1 MASEAEEFIL
11 RLNEQVSPAARVAE
25 SAIAQLEA
33 QIASNQSALQE
44 YESELV
50 QAKQKLEDMGQA
62 AGRDRVSIAAYRRQQ
77 RAVEVLGQKAEDARQ
92 ALNRLGG
99 AKPMA
104 EQVTQFQKAEQAIR
118 SAADALEE
126 LRAKQQ
132 LVASGGGDVSGF
144 TARIDAQRA
153 AVIRAQQ
160 AYVRMG
166 GSARVARNAG
176 GSVGEALGGL
186 SAKAKRAE
194 LDLGQLDTSFSAL
207 GGVAGESG
215 ARVAELGEAF
225 QMLRAMGPAAL
236 VAGIVIVVAALAVA
250 LVAATVA
257 AVKWAVSMADGART
271 QRLTLESLRANYAA
285 LAGIEEMMPRVAAR
299 SGLAR
304 EEISGLAE
312 DLAKAKVPAENMEA
326 ALSAMA
332 TAKAGG
338 ANADFLAKLE
348 AGLKSTGKVP
358 PQLAEQFS
366 RFENIARAKML
377 SLDSISMRLR
387 ENASELFADLDIE
400 PLLAGLESV
409 LSIFDTT
416 TAEGKA
422 LRDLLT
428 IIFQPMVD
436 FAVRMLPKVERKFYE
451 VAIAAME
458 AYLEIKAQ
466 WDSPMGAKF
475 RKGLELIKEAFQ
487 AVGVVS
493 DFVANHTMVRP
504 LRKAAEG
511 AFMLVAAIGSLHGM
525 WATVSASASAA
536 WKKVVSSVDNAIASI
551 KGKSLT
557 QIGVDMMLGLASG
570 IVKGGA
576 KVFQAIADVVG
587 GAIKGAEK
595 MLERK
600 SPSRVFMRIG
610 ADTSEGMAIGVRD
623 RAPRV
628 QAEMAA
634 MVRVPAVL
642 AANDNAKAWGA
653 STVAPVVDAAREA
666 GVQVVAR
673 DGSSG
678 ALAGSTSTTSS
689 RTIEV
694 NFSGCTFTAGLTEGD
709 LRKMLQPILES
720 VFEDESAAVE
730 DDIEVAS

>member
-1 MASEAEEFIL
+1 MASEAEEFVL

-92 ALNRLGG
+92 SLNRLGG

-104 EQVTQFQKAEQAIR
+104 EQVSQFQRAEQAIR
-118 SAADALEE
+118 SASDALEE

-144 TARIDAQRA
+144 TAKINAQRA
-153 AVIRAQQ
+153 AVVRAQQ

-236 VAGIVIVVAALAVA
+236 VAGIVIVVAALAA
-250 LVAATVA
+250 GLVLATAA
-257 AVKWAVSMADGART
+257 AVKWAVSMADAARS
-271 QRLTLESLRANYAA
+271 QRLTLESVKANYAA

-304 EEISGLAE
+304 EEIQGLAE
-312 DLAKAKVPAENMEA
+312 DLAKAKVPAANMEA

-348 AGLKSTGKVP
+348 AGLKATGKVP

-366 RFENIARAKML
+366 RFETIARTKML

-387 ENASELFADLDIE
+387 ENAGDLFADLDIE
-400 PLLAGLESV
+400 PLLAGLEEV

-458 AYLEIKAQ
+458 TYLEIKAR
-466 WDSPMGAKF
+466 WDSPMGQKL
-475 RKGLELIKEAFQ
+475 RKGLQVLADLFTFVGTVAGFVIDYTIVTPLKKAGSAVALIL
-487 AVGVVS
+487 VGVGMLS
-493 DFVANHTMVRP
+493 EAWES
-504 LRKAAEG
+504 LSQGASKA
-511 AFMLVAAIGSLHGM
+511 
-525 WATVSASASAA
+525 WT
-536 WKKVVSSVDNAIASI
+536 KVNSEIDKAIASI
-551 KGKSLT
+551 KGKSLV
-557 QIGVDMMLGLASG
+557 QVGLDLIAGLAKG
-570 IVKGGA
+570 IVDGGKAVFAAITGVVDGAIEGA
-576 KVFQAIADVVG
+576 KKKLGI
-587 GAIKGAEK
+587 
-595 MLERK
+595 K
-600 SPSRVFMRIG
+600 SPSRVFMQVG
-610 ADTSEGMAIGVRD
+610 ADTSEGMAVGVRE

-634 MVRVPAVL
+634 MVRVPAAL

-653 STVAPVVDAAREA
+653 STVAPAVDAARDA
-666 GVQVVAR
+666 GMQVVAR
-673 DGSSG
+673 DGGGG
-678 ALAGSTSTTSS
+678 ASAGSTSTTSS
-689 RTIEV
+689 RNIEV
-694 NFSGCTFTAGLTEGD
+694 NFTSCSFGGDLTEES
-709 LRKMLQPILES
+709 LRRMLQPVIES
-720 VFEDESAAVE
+720 IFEDESAAVE